1 VPSPYDANCTPSF
14 ETNAVW
20 HGVLF
25 IHKGIL
31 LHSTN
36 IGAYAGGIFKF
47 TVMFPPHYPSVP
59 PKIRFTSEVYHPL
72 ITDHGDFSLRP
83 MGKWNTEQMSTTNV
97 LHFIKRS
104 FKKVG
109 LENLREIWCVNPDAF
124 KLYLLASRSLTIRF
138 RDRFDVFANQA
149 RQCAILS
156 NSSAM
161 LYDTPGHEDEDSAM
175 RFNKITK
182 DEYED
187 VMRISEEM
195 WKKKQS
201 SE

>member
-1 VPSPYDANCTPSF
+1 MSGPYS
-14 ETNAVW
+14 
-20 HGVLF
+20 
-25 IHKGIL
+25 
-31 LHSTN
+31 
-36 IGAYAGGIFKF
+36 GGIFKF

-83 MGKWNTEQMSTTNV
+83 LGKWTASQISMTNV
-97 LHFIKRS
+97 LHFIKQS
-104 FKKVG
+104 FKKKG
-109 LENLREIWCVNPDAF
+109 LENLRENWCVNPDAF
-124 KLYLLASRSLTIRF
+124 KLYSPVLLVLMRF
-138 RDRFDVFANQA
+138 RDKFEVFANQA

-161 LYDTPGHEDEDSAM
+161 LYDTPGQEDEDSAL
-175 RFNKITK
+175 RFKKITK

-187 VMRISEEM
+187 VMRIAEGM
-195 WKKKQS
+195 WNKKQS